1 VCVFRYVL
9 TPYSKGGGIRR
20 IHDDVSRWAS
30 VAWHSDVSFEN
41 VPADYSML
49 KINVL
54 PESGGDTMWASTSDV
69 SHFSGPCEIR
79 LRRLTWQVLDKMSPS
94 FRAYLE
100 NLTATH
106 DASFFHAEAAQHGIK
121 IDKERT
127 RGNPLNTG
135 DHLTASHP
143 LIRTNRESA
152 SPDFSLHLTI

>member
-1 VCVFRYVL
+1 MRRLEVQVL
-9 TPYSKGGGIRR
+9 TVISKGGGIRR
-20 IHDDVSRWAS
+20 IHDDLSRWAS

-69 SHFSGPCEIR
+69 CPSHFYHAK
-79 LRRLTWQVLDKMSPS
+79 LTGQVLDKMSPS

-100 NLTATH
+100 TLNATH

-121 IDKERT
+121 IDKNRE
-127 RGNPLNTG
+127 RGNTLNTG

-143 LIRTNRESA
+143 LIRTNRT
-152 SPDFSLHLTI
+152 FSFPLGNGELS